1 MYLSDYV
8 IHEWSLS
15 IQRCNRKKLDGKGL
29 TSHHGICPNFLAS
42 IEVFAVLGINVTW
55 NMEFLIGK

>member
-1 MYLSDYV
+1 M
-8 IHEWSLS
+8 HEWSLS